1 MRHLTL
7 VAALTSSICGSAP
20 NSFATDAMSVKAN
33 ATPIAPVVDVRATS
47 PNQEAF
53 FSKVFTVAMS
63 NGRDII
69 PETLE
74 GRGEVHFDDKN
85 SAKIAS
91 RMSTDPIPHWIA

>member
-1 MRHLTL
+1 
-7 VAALTSSICGSAP
+7 
-20 NSFATDAMSVKAN
+20 MSVKTN
-33 ATPIAPVVDVRATS
+33 ATPIAPVVDVRAAS

-85 SAKIAS
+85 SAKIA
-91 RMSTDPIPHWIA
+91 RMSTDPIHIGLRDTHSSNSVVCQWSDRKQGSARNL

>member
-1 MRHLTL
+1 
-7 VAALTSSICGSAP
+7 
-20 NSFATDAMSVKAN
+20 MSVKTN
-33 ATPIAPVVDVRATS
+33 ATPIAPVVDVRAAS